1 MVKKRKMNLQD
12 LISASKGT
20 VVDVRS
26 RGEFMGGNVAE
37 SLNIPLDEINKRISE
52 IKALEMPLILVC
64 ASGGRSGMAE
74 QFLSSQGLECYNGGS
89 WLNVNFMQA
98 QKV

>member
-1 MVKKRKMNLQD
+1 MNLQE
-12 LISASKGT
+12 LINSGKGT

-26 RGEFMGGNVAE
+26 RGEFMGGNVAD
-37 SLNIPLDEINKRISE
+37 SINIPLDEITHRLSE
-52 IKALEMPLILVC
+52 VKALEQPLILVC

-74 QFLSSQGLECYNGGS
+74 QFLSDEGLECYNGGS

>member
-1 MVKKRKMNLQD
+1 MNLQN
-12 LISASKGT
+12 LINAGKGT

-37 SLNIPLDEINKRISE
+37 SVNIPLDEVNQRVDE
-52 IKALEMPLILVC
+52 IKTLEMPLILVC

-89 WLNVNFMQA
+89 WLNVNFMHA

>member
-1 MVKKRKMNLQD
+1 MDLQK
-12 LISASKGT
+12 LINAGKGT

-26 RGEFMGGNVAE
+26 RGEFMGGNIAE
-37 SLNIPLDEINKRISE
+37 SINIPLDEITNRLNE
-52 IKALEMPLILVC
+52 VKALDQPLILVC

-74 QFLSSQGLECYNGGS
+74 QFISKEGLECYNGGS
-89 WLNVNFMQA
+89 WLNVNYLQS

>member
-1 MVKKRKMNLQD
+1 MNIQD
-12 LISASKGT
+12 LINAGKGT

-37 SLNIPLDEINKRISE
+37 SVNIPLDEITHRIDDV
-52 IKALEMPLILVC
+52 KALGMPLILVC

-74 QFLSSQGLECYNGGS
+74 QFLSAQGLECYNAGS
-89 WLNVNFMQA
+89 WLNVNYMQA

>member
-1 MVKKRKMNLQD
+1 MNLQE
-12 LISASKGT
+12 LINSGKGT

-26 RGEFMGGNVAE
+26 RGEFMGGNVAD
-37 SLNIPLDEINKRISE
+37 SINIPLDEITHRLSE
-52 IKALEMPLILVC
+52 VKALEQPLILVC

-74 QFLSSQGLECYNGGS
+74 QFLSNEGLECYNGGS

>member
-1 MVKKRKMNLQD
+1 MNIQD
-12 LISASKGT
+12 LINAGKGT

-37 SLNIPLDEINKRISE
+37 SVNIPLDEVKGQIND
-52 IKALEMPLILVC
+52 IKALEQPLILVC

-74 QFLSSQGLECYNGGS
+74 QFLRAQGLECYNGGS
-89 WLNVNFMQA
+89 WLNVNYFQA

>member
-1 MVKKRKMNLQD
+1 MNLQE
-12 LISASKGT
+12 LINAGKGT

-37 SLNIPLDEINKRISE
+37 SINIPLDEIQNRVSDCKNL
-52 IKALEMPLILVC
+52 KQPLILVC

-89 WLNVNFMQA
+89 WLSVNYMQA

>member
-1 MVKKRKMNLQD
+1 MDLQK
-12 LISASKGT
+12 LINAGKGT

-37 SLNIPLDEINKRISE
+37 SINIPLDEITNRLNE
-52 IKALEMPLILVC
+52 VKALDQPLILVC

-74 QFLSSQGLECYNGGS
+74 QFISKEGLECYNGGS
-89 WLNVNFMQA
+89 WLNVNYLQS